1 MTRVLIALCLGL
13 GVAVAGFG
21 AGWKWRGAEVAEL
34 QRQHAQEIAYARG
47 KALAEVSR
55 ITHRIQE
62 AQDAEH
68 FKRKD
73 AEAAARRSAAAAVS
87 LRDELAATRQHVAGL
102 DWEITSSRET
112 ARATVSVL
120 TQLLGQ
126 CSERR
131 RELARFADEAASAGR
146 LCERAADA
154 LILEPK

>member
-1 MTRVLIALCLGL
+1 MTRALIALLLALGL
-13 GVAVAGFG
+13 LSAGAW
-21 AGWKWRGAEVAEL
+21 AGWKWRGSEVAEL
-34 QRQHAQEIAYARG
+34 KRQHAQELADSRA
-47 KALAEVSR
+47 KALAEVAR